1 MNPTEEKLLNNLL
14 SAFRLA
20 ALPAGINSFRAEV
33 KAFLQ
38 SSLEPAPADIRAR
51 SWMGF
56 NAAFSKKLAA
66 RGWVGVTLPARYGG
80 ASLDAF
86 SRFVLV
92 EELLAAGA
100 PVSAHWIADR
110 QSGPLILKF
119 GTEAQRQFYL
129 PKICAA
135 EAFFCIGMSE
145 PNAGSDL
152 ASVGT
157 RATRCEIDGS
167 SGWRLN
173 GRKIW
178 TTNAQH
184 CHYMIALVRS
194 SGEPQDRQK
203 GLSQFIVDLALP
215 GVTIRP
221 IHDLAGDAHFSEVF
235 FDNVLLADDAL
246 IGNEGSG
253 WAQVNAELAFERSG
267 PERVYSSI
275 VLLEHWITCLRKT
288 PAASVHAATVGRF
301 ATHLATLR
309 NMSIAV
315 TAKLVNGE
323 SPLVEAALV
332 KDIGTEFEQSIPS
345 VIEAAL
351 AMDPDALV
359 DAELYRAVAYVS
371 QIAPTYSLR
380 GGTREILRG
389 MIARGLGLR

>member
-1 MNPTEEKLLNNLL
+1 MNPSEENFLNNLL
-14 SAFRLA
+14 SAFRFA
-20 ALPAGINSFRAEV
+20 ALPAGTNSFRAEV

-38 SSLEPAPADIRAR
+38 SSFEPMPADIRAR

-66 RGWVGVTLPARYGG
+66 RGWVGVTLPAQYGG

-157 RATRCEIDGS
+157 RATRCQIDGS

-215 GVTIRP
+215 GVTVRP
-221 IHDLAGDAHFSEVF
+221 IRDLAGDAHFSEVF
-235 FDNVLLADDAL
+235 FDNVLLTDDAL
-246 IGNEGSG
+246 IGHEGSG

-288 PAASVHAATVGRF
+288 PAVSAHAATIGRF

-332 KDIGTEFEQSIPS
+332 KDIGTEFEQSIPA
-345 VIEAAL
+345 VIGAAI

>member
-1 MNPTEEKLLNNLL
+1 MSTLL

-20 ALPAGINSFRAEV
+20 TLPAETAVFRDAI
-33 KAFLQ
+33 KAFL
-38 SSLEPAPADIRAR
+38 SSSSDATPPDVRAR

-56 NAAFSKKLAA
+56 DAAFSRKLAA
-66 RGWVGVTLPARYGG
+66 RGWVGVTLPAQYGG

-100 PVSAHWIADR
+100 PVAAHWIADR
-110 QSGPLILKF
+110 QSGPLINKF
-119 GTEAQRQFYL
+119 GTDDQRRFYL

-152 ASVGT
+152 ASIGT
-157 RATRCEIDGS
+157 RATRHNG
-167 SGWRLN
+167 GWRLN

-178 TTNAQH
+178 TTHAQH
-184 CHYMIALVRS
+184 CQYMIALVRS

-203 GLSQFIVDLALP
+203 GLSQFIIDLSLP

-221 IHDLAGDAHFSEVF
+221 IRDLAGDAHFAEVF
-235 FDNVLLADDAL
+235 FDDVLLAEDAL
-246 IGNEGSG
+246 VGAEGSG
-253 WAQVNAELAFERSG
+253 WEQVNAELAFERSG
-267 PERVYSSI
+267 PERIYSSI
-275 VLLEHWITCLRKT
+275 VLLDYWIACLRRS
-288 PAASVHAATVGRF
+288 PDAAAHVATIGRF

-309 NMSIAV
+309 NMSITV
-315 TAKLVNGE
+315 TAKLVKGE

-332 KDIGTEFEQSIPS
+332 KDIGTEFEQSIPA
-345 VIEAAL
+345 VIEAAI
-351 AMDPDALV
+351 AMNPEAPIDPD
-359 DAELYRAVAYVS
+359 LYRTLAYVS
-371 QIAPTYSLR
+371 QVAPSYSLR

>member
-1 MNPTEEKLLNNLL
+1 MNPSEENFLNNLL
-14 SAFRLA
+14 SAFRFA
-20 ALPAGINSFRAEV
+20 ALPARTNSFRAEV

-38 SSLEPAPADIRAR
+38 SSFEPMPADIRAR

-66 RGWVGVTLPARYGG
+66 RGWVGVTLPAQYGG

-157 RATRCEIDGS
+157 RATRCQIDGS

-215 GVTIRP
+215 GVTVRP
-221 IHDLAGDAHFSEVF
+221 IRDLAGDAHFSEVF
-235 FDNVLLADDAL
+235 FDNVLLTDDAL
-246 IGNEGSG
+246 IGHEGSG

-288 PAASVHAATVGRF
+288 PAVSVHAATIGRF

-315 TAKLVNGE
+315 TAKLVNGD

-371 QIAPTYSLR
+371 QMAPTYSLR

>member
-1 MNPTEEKLLNNLL
+1 MNNLL

-20 ALPAGINSFRAEV
+20 TLPAETNSFRAEV
-33 KAFLQ
+33 KAFLK
-38 SSLEPAPADIRAR
+38 SSLEPMPADIRAR

-157 RATRCEIDGS
+157 RATRCQIDSS

-178 TTNAQH
+178 TTNAHH

-215 GVTIRP
+215 GVTVRP
-221 IHDLAGDAHFSEVF
+221 IRDLAGDAHFSEVF

-246 IGNEGSG
+246 VGDEGNG

-275 VLLEHWITCLRKT
+275 VLLEHWITCLRRS
-288 PAASVHAATVGRF
+288 PDASAHAATIGRF

-332 KDIGTEFEQSIPS
+332 KDIGTEFEQSIPA
-345 VIEAAL
+345 VIEAAI
-351 AMDPDALV
+351 AMDPDAPV

-371 QIAPTYSLR
+371 QVAPTYSLR